1 MFKYTI
7 KRVLQSLGTVLI
19 VVSIVSLLLSL
30 MPTDYFFTEE
40 QLIKLTDKQ
49 KEDQLAAAGLLDSPI
64 VQLFRFLE
72 NLILKFDLGTS
83 RRIQAGVPVIKVIG
97 DKFAISMRL
106 GCIALVISLIL
117 GVPMGILQARHKD
130 HLFDHIGAAYTIF
143 VNAVPRLVSYSL
155 VLVIGAAFYLVA
167 FSTVRLV
174 GDALFSDAI
183 RSHAAQTQNL
193 AAALGEKLGSDT
205 ADAFH
210 QRLLQAASQSGGRL
224 LVVDADGKVTY
235 DTFGERCGTLL
246 ALGEVRSVLRGE
258 KDADYGFHLRDGAGK
273 TQAPSV
279 LDALT
284 GRDISRVWVGCF
296 VSPLEADGQ
305 RTGALLLLTDVQET
319 VDSLISV
326 RDRMAFI
333 FLLALTAVLVLAGLI
348 SRIVTRPVA
357 ELSGGIERM
366 SKGDYEYRV
375 HVQGKGEMAQLAA
388 AFNQMSEQVH
398 NLDEA
403 RNQFVSNAS
412 HELKTPLAT
421 IKILVESMMYQDD
434 MDPQLRREFL
444 GDIDK
449 EIDRLSSVVGDLLTL
464 VHIDSHKLRLRRE
477 MMVLAD
483 TVRET
488 AARLGPLAKKRGQQI
503 VVHIQDECEMFADPG
518 KLAQVCYNI
527 IENAIKYTPDGGT
540 ITVSLAK
547 AGRDAVLEIADTG
560 VGIPETDLPHVFD
573 RFYRVDKARS
583 RETGG
588 TGLGLSIVKQIVRLH
603 AGTVT
608 VASEY
613 GKGTTFT
620 VQLPVK

>member
-1 MFKYTI
+1 M
-7 KRVLQSLGTVLI
+7 
-19 VVSIVSLLLSL
+19 
-30 MPTDYFFTEE
+30 
-40 QLIKLTDKQ
+40 
-49 KEDQLAAAGLLDSPI
+49 
-64 VQLFRFLE
+64 
-72 NLILKFDLGTS
+72 
-83 RRIQAGVPVIKVIG
+83 
-97 DKFAISMRL
+97 
-106 GCIALVISLIL
+106 
-117 GVPMGILQARHKD
+117 
-130 HLFDHIGAAYTIF
+130 
-143 VNAVPRLVSYSL
+143 
-155 VLVIGAAFYLVA
+155 
-167 FSTVRLV
+167 RLV

-183 RSHAAQTQNL
+183 RTHATQTRNL
-193 AAALGEKLGSDT
+193 ASALGERMSGDT

-210 QRLLQAASQSGGRL
+210 QRLVQAASQGGGRL
-224 LVVDADGKVTY
+224 LVVDTDGKVTD

-246 ALGEVRSVLRGE
+246 ALSEVHTILRGE
-258 KDADYGFHLRDGAGK
+258 RDADYGFHLQDGAGK

-284 GRDISRVWVGCF
+284 GRDVSRIWVGCF
-296 VSPLEADGQ
+296 AAPLEEDGQ
-305 RTGALLLLTDVQET
+305 RLGVLVLLTDVQET

-326 RDRMAFI
+326 RDRMVFI
-333 FLLALTAVLVLAGLI
+333 FLLALAVVLVLAGLI
-348 SRIVTRPVA
+348 SRIVTKPVA

-375 HVQGKGEMAQLAA
+375 HVPGKGEMAQLAA

-434 MDPQLRREFL
+434 MDPALRKEFL

-488 AARLGPLAKKRGQQI
+488 VSRLNPLAKKRGQQI
-503 VVHIQDECEMFADPG
+503 VVKIQDECEMFADSG

-547 AGRDAVLEIADTG
+547 VGRDAVLDISDTG
-560 VGIPETDLPHVFD
+560 VGIPAEDLPHVFD

-608 VASEY
+608 VASEF